1 VRKDTTV
8 AAQWLW
14 KAVAKQNTEAAIILS
29 RMYMLGDGVQKN
41 CDQARLL
48 LMPAAKR
55 GSKQADEAL
64 QTVTVNCQ

>member
-1 VRKDTTV
+1 
-8 AAQWLW
+8 
-14 KAVAKQNTEAAIILS
+14 
-29 RMYMLGDGVQKN
+29 MYMLGDGVEKN

-64 QTVTVNCQ
+64 QAVTVNCQ